1 MKPAESHWEHFNPV
15 RVIAGPGTLDELPR
29 LLPDSGSILLVT
41 TPGFTRR
48 GLTERVL
55 QLLGNT
61 RDRYI
66 VVHDAITP
74 NPELDDLDATAQ
86 EHASLAPYAVVA
98 LGGGSALDA
107 GKVLA
112 AILGSPERRP
122 LHRTFREGAA
132 ARWNRHIPLVAVP
145 TTAGTGSE
153 ATPFATVW
161 DPRTDRKYSVS
172 GDSVYP
178 RAAVLDPE
186 LTIGLGH
193 DHTLFPALDTVS
205 HALESLWNVHAT
217 PMSEALA
224 LQALRL
230 SVENLP
236 SVVADGGNLSA
247 RAGMQQ
253 ASYLAGQAISTTRT
267 ALAHSISYP
276 LTLHHGMPHGLAC
289 SFTLPALLRKF
300 AAELGSDGERQALF
314 ARVAVMLDDLQLP
327 YHVRRFATPDQI
339 VALLPQ
345 MHTPER
351 AGNFRF
357 EADVESLLHES
368 LEPRG

>member
-1 MKPAESHWEHFNPV
+1 MKPGPGHWEHFNPV
-15 RVIAGPGTLDELPR
+15 RVIAGAGALGDLPV
-29 LLPDSGSILLVT
+29 LLPDEGTVLLVT

-48 GLTERVL
+48 GVTARVL
-55 QLLGNT
+55 QLLGDAIG
-61 RDRYI
+61 RQV
-66 VVHDAITP
+66 VVHDSVTP
-74 NPELDDLDATAQ
+74 NPELDDLDAAAQ
-86 EHASLAPYAVVA
+86 EYASLAPCAVVA

-112 AILGSPERRP
+112 AVLGSTPRS
-122 LHRTFREGAA
+122 LHRTFREGAP
-132 ARWNRHIPLVAVP
+132 ARWNSHIALVAVP

-172 GDSVYP
+172 GDSVFP
-178 RAAVLDPE
+178 RAAILDPE
-186 LTIGLGH
+186 LATGLGH
-193 DHTLFPALDTVS
+193 DNTLFPALDAIS

-236 SVVADGGNLSA
+236 RVIADGTDLSA

-289 SFTLPALLRKF
+289 SFTLPALLRRF
-300 AAELGSDGERQALF
+300 GAELGTDGEHQALL
-314 ARVAVMLDDLQLP
+314 ARVATLLDELQL
-327 YHVRRFATPDQI
+327 HDQVRRFATPDQ
-339 VALLPQ
+339 VMARLPQ

-351 AGNFRF
+351 AGNFLF
-357 EADVESLLHES
+357 EADVESLLRES
-368 LEPRG
+368 LERRG